1 MATVTRFTVS
11 ARRTVNVAKY
21 ESFEFALS
29 LEVEPDKEKKVNEQ
43 VEFFQ
48 RAVRSRIDAEVDR
61 LLSELHLPGGDD
73 GQAS

>member
-1 MATVTRFTVS
+1 MARVTSFTVS

-21 ESFEFALS
+21 ESFELGLS
-29 LEVEPDKEKKVNEQ
+29 LVVEPDAEKKVNEQ
-43 VEFFQ
+43 VEFYQ

-61 LLSELHLPGGDD
+61 LLTELHLPGGAD